1 MVPKVSQLGGVHLQL
16 LGGKVLGGQLPVHG
30 QGEHAPVP
38 LVRFKLA
45 DRINFRISS
54 HQDPVLQSTG

>member
-16 LGGKVLGGQLPVHG
+16 LGGEVLGGQLPVHG

-45 DRINFRISS
+45 DRIIF
-54 HQDPVLQSTG
+54 G